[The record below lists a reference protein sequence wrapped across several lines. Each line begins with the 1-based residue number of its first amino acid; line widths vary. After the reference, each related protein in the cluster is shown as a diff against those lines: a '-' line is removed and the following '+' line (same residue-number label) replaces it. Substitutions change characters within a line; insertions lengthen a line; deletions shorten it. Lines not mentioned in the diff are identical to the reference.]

1 MKWSVVVLAL
11 TLLLSG
17 VEAEAAKRLGGGKSL
32 GRQSSNVSQRE
43 SMPVAPPAAPA
54 QNTTSPAFAG
64 AVPAVAPA
72 RRPWGGLLGG
82 VAAGLGLAW
91 LANSMGFGE
100 SFGQVVLFALIA
112 MGMVVLLAAFMR
124 SRRAAVG
131 ADNYFAFQGV
141 GNVPLGSARPY
152 RPENVG
158 NDASARPF
166 ERGNLLAQDESA
178 GPGTQVPGP
187 AWGVPAGFDSAGFLH
202 AAKTNFV
209 MLQAAWD
216 RSDIAALRAMMTDSM
231 LGEIRSQ
238 LTERETYAGQT
249 PNTTEVV
256 MIDARLLGIEELSEE
271 YLASVEFSG
280 MIREEPSAGPSPFRE
295 VWNMS
300 KTKTGSSGWLVAG
313 VQALQ

>member
-1 MKWSVVVLAL
+1 M
-11 TLLLSG
+11 
-17 VEAEAAKRLGGGKSL
+17 
-32 GRQSSNVSQRE
+32 
-43 SMPVAPPAAPA
+43 
-54 QNTTSPAFAG
+54 
-64 AVPAVAPA
+64 
-72 RRPWGGLLGG
+72 
-82 VAAGLGLAW
+82 
-91 LANSMGFGE
+91 
-100 SFGQVVLFALIA
+100 
-112 MGMVVLLAAFMR
+112 
-124 SRRAAVG
+124 
-131 ADNYFAFQGV
+131 
-141 GNVPLGSARPY
+141 
-152 RPENVG
+152 
-158 NDASARPF
+158 
-166 ERGNLLAQDESA
+166 
-178 GPGTQVPGP
+178 PGP